1 MTVLDLSPAKTSGF
15 TLSRGLIPLLAAAV
29 LLVLI
34 GLPALMAPEEQAEA
48 QDWHGNSA
56 TVQQTR

>member
-1 MTVLDLSPAKTSGF
+1 MTWG
-15 TLSRGLIPLLAAAV
+15 PLLGLFGAGILAGAINTIAGGGS
-29 LLVLI
+29 LI

-48 QDWHGNSA
+48 QGWHGNSA